1 MTIISEVISILFVNR
16 DGKSVGVNFNFKL
29 IKLDL
34 IQIDESNLGIF
45 FFRSVIVSE
54 NSHHFLNQSD
64 AKLTPSTNW
73 SPVFSCVLSGLLGCY
88 FLQSKI

>member
-45 FFRSVIVSE
+45 FFALWLFQKTLTT
-54 NSHHFLNQSD
+54 FL
-64 AKLTPSTNW
+64 TN
-73 SPVFSCVLSGLLGCY
+73 PM
-88 FLQSKI
+88 QN

>member
-1 MTIISEVISILFVNR
+1 MTIISEVNYILFVNR
-16 DGKSVGVNFNFKL
+16 DSKSVGVNFNFKL

-34 IQIDESNLGIF
+34 IKIDESNLGF

-54 NSHHFLNQSD
+54 NSHHFLHQSD